1 MLKIALP
8 KGRVSQEALEKFNA
22 ILDDDFKF
30 SFNERELISKND
42 NYSFLSLRNQ
52 DVPTFVN
59 RGDADLGIVGL
70 DVLIESNK
78 DVIKLLDLQIAK
90 CKLCVAGIKGK
101 EIDYSKPVLKVA
113 TKHTTIAK
121 NHFAKKAVVADFI
134 KLNGSIELAP
144 LIGASDVIVDI
155 VQSGQ
160 TLKENG
166 LEVKE
171 DIINSSAYLIA
182 NYNSYYK
189 HKKEILQLR
198 DKLANI

>member
-70 DVLIESNK
+70 DVLIESSK
-78 DVIKLLDLQIAK
+78 DVVKLLDLQIAK
-90 CKLCVAGIKGK
+90 CKLCVANIKGE
-101 EIDYSKPVLKVA
+101 EIDYSKPILKVA

-121 NHFAKKAVVADFI
+121 NHFAKKAVVTDII

-171 DIINSSAYLIA
+171 DIIHSSAYLIA

-198 DKLANI
+198 DKLASI